1 MFIKL
6 SNLDLKDSGEITE
19 KGAPKL
25 CMRALPGEGA
35 ERSCAFDG
43 ARVVLMPIT
52 DAAHVIHGPIA
63 CAGNSWDNRGAR
75 SSGSQLFRRGLT
87 TDLQEKD
94 VVYGGEGKLYQALL
108 EIAEKHHPKAIFVY
122 STCVSSLIG
131 EDVDRI
137 CQEAQTVL
145 KLPVIPVN
153 APGFL
158 GDKNIGNRIAGDVL
172 LNYVIGQELDPGK
185 PYAKNPH
192 AINLIG
198 EYNIAGDLWGVLP
211 EFKNLGITLQA
222 AITGDAQFDDLRSA
236 HRASLNVLVCSKS
249 LTNLVRQMERRWDI
263 PFIEASFYGVEDTSK
278 ALVNIAKALG
288 DPDLLCRVRQYVKER
303 EVFTRAKL
311 APYKEKLSGKTAIL
325 FTGGIK
331 TWSMV
336 STLNELGI
344 QVLAGGT
351 QNSTPEDFLRMKE
364 RMDPSAQIIEDTSS
378 DGFLKLIREKK
389 PDLIVAGGKTKYL
402 AHKTRTPFLDINHGR
417 KLPYAG
423 YQGMLTFAQAVT
435 RTVYSPVWELLRE
448 PLIEPLR
455 ESLKVEEG
463 ELR

>member
-1 MFIKL
+1 MFVKL
-6 SNLDLKDSGEITE
+6 SNLDLKDNREVAE
-19 KGAPKL
+19 KGEPKL

-52 DAAHVIHGPIA
+52 DAAHVVHGPIA

-87 TDLQEKD
+87 TDLREND
-94 VVYGGEGKLYQALL
+94 VIYGGEEKLQQALL

-122 STCVSSLIG
+122 NTCVSSLIG
-131 EDVDRI
+131 ENLDLI
-137 CQEAQTVL
+137 CHQVQTAL
-145 KLPVIPVN
+145 SLPVIPVN

-158 GDKNIGNRIAGDVL
+158 GDKNIGNRIAGDIL
-172 LNYVIGQELDPGK
+172 LKYVIGQEIDPSI
-185 PYAKNPH
+185 PYAKNPC

-211 EFKNLGITLQA
+211 EFKNIGITLQA
-222 AITGDAQFDDLRSA
+222 AITGDVKFDDLRSA

-249 LTNLVRQMERRWDI
+249 LTNLARQMELNWEI
-263 PFIEASFYGVEDTSK
+263 PFIDASFYGVVETSN

-288 DPDLLCRVRQYVKER
+288 DPDLLQRTQQYVKER
-303 EVFTRAKL
+303 EIFTRAKL
-311 APYKEKLSGKTAIL
+311 VPYKEKLAGKTAIL

-336 STLNELGI
+336 STLKELGI

-351 QNSTPEDFLRMKE
+351 QNSTPEDFLRMKAM
-364 RMDPSAQIIEDTSS
+364 MDPAAHIIEDTSA
-378 DGFLKLIREKK
+378 DGFLRLIKDKK

-402 AHKTRTPFLDINHGR
+402 AYKTRTPFLDINHGR

-423 YQGMLTFAQAVT
+423 YQGMITFAQAVT
-435 RTVYSPVWELLRE
+435 RTVFSPVWDLLGQ
-448 PLIEPLR
+448 PFTG
-455 ESLKVEEG
+455 EG
-463 ELR
+463 GSSYE

>member
-1 MFIKL
+1 MFVKL
-6 SNLDLKDSGEITE
+6 SKLDLKDSGEINE

-87 TDLQEKD
+87 TDLQEND
-94 VVYGGEGKLYQALL
+94 VVYGGEEKLFQALR
-108 EIAEKHHPKAIFVY
+108 EIAERHHPKAIFVY

-131 EDVDRI
+131 EDIDRI
-137 CQEAQTVL
+137 CQEVQAILQI
-145 KLPVIPVN
+145 PVIPVN

-158 GDKNIGNRIAGDVL
+158 GDKNIGNRIAGDIL
-172 LNYVIGQELDPGK
+172 MKYVIGQEINPSQS
-185 PYAKNPH
+185 YSKNPY

-211 EFKNLGITLQA
+211 EFENLGITLQA
-222 AITGDAQFDDLRSA
+222 AITGDARFDDLRSA

-249 LTNLVRQMERRWDI
+249 LTNLVRQMEQRWDI
-263 PFIEASFYGVEDTSK
+263 PYIDASFYGVEETSH
-278 ALVNIAKALG
+278 ALLNIAKALG
-288 DPDLLCRVRQYVKER
+288 DPDLFERTQQYVTER
-303 EVFTRAKL
+303 EISTRAKL
-311 APYKEKLSGKTAIL
+311 VPFKEKLSGKTAIL

-336 STLNELGI
+336 STLRELGI

-364 RMDPSAQIIEDTSS
+364 MMDPSAHIIEDTSS
-378 DGFLKLIREKK
+378 DGFLKLIKEKQ

-402 AHKTRTPFLDINHGR
+402 AHKARTPFLDINHGR

-423 YQGMLTFAQAVT
+423 YKGMLTFAEAVT
-435 RTVYSPVWELLRE
+435 RTVYSPIWELLKE
-448 PLIEPLR
+448 PFTG
-455 ESLKVEEG
+455 EG
-463 ELR
+463 GNFNE